1 MGPRES
7 DRVKEKSEMNE
18 FGNKIAQKRKD
29 MGMTQQEFADALSV
43 TRQTVSRWEA
53 GTVIPD
59 VDRIGDIAGI
69 LGVTCDYLLRDDIE
83 AEQGTMAGSSVSA
96 MLLATQGKK
105 IKIDFFQEEA
115 DIDLYDKVCTVIG
128 FEGNWMKVSAST
140 KKGQIEKLLPVSS
153 ILSFEIKEE
162 G

>member
-1 MGPRES
+1 
-7 DRVKEKSEMNE
+7 MNE

-29 MGMTQQEFADALSV
+29 MGMTQQEFADTLSV

-83 AEQGTMAGSSVSA
+83 TEQGTMAGSNVSA

-105 IKIDFFQEEA
+105 IKIDFFEDEN
-115 DIDLYDKVCTVIG
+115 DIDLYNQVCTVVG
-128 FEGNWMKVSAST
+128 FEGNWIKVSAET
-140 KKGQIEKLLPVSS
+140 KKGTIEKIIPVSS
-153 ILSFEIKEE
+153 IFSIEIIKEE
-162 G
+162 A

>member
-1 MGPRES
+1 
-7 DRVKEKSEMNE
+7 MNE

-128 FEGNWMKVSAST
+128 FEGNWMKVSAET
-140 KKGQIEKLLPVSS
+140 KKGTIEKIIPVSS
-153 ILSFEIKEE
+153 VFSIEIIKEE
-162 G
+162 S

>member
-1 MGPRES
+1 M
-7 DRVKEKSEMNE
+7 
-18 FGNKIAQKRKD
+18 
-29 MGMTQQEFADALSV
+29 
-43 TRQTVSRWEA
+43 
-53 GTVIPD
+53 PD
-59 VDRIGDIAGI
+59 VDKIGDIARI

-128 FEGNWMKVSAST
+128 FEGNWMKVSAET
-140 KKGQIEKLLPVSS
+140 KKGTIEKIIPVSS
-153 ILSFEIKEE
+153 VFSIEIIKEE
-162 G
+162 A

>member
-1 MGPRES
+1 
-7 DRVKEKSEMNE
+7 MNE

-105 IKIDFFQEEA
+105 IR
-115 DIDLYDKVCTVIG
+115 
-128 FEGNWMKVSAST
+128 
-140 KKGQIEKLLPVSS
+140 
-153 ILSFEIKEE
+153 
-162 G
+162 